1 MEKCRDRPPPRPDF
15 TAVTAAR
22 RRNMAAI
29 RGAGTKPEM
38 LVRRTAH
45 ALGYRFRLHVK
56 DLPGRPDLV
65 FPGRRKVI
73 FVHGCFWHRH
83 GCRYSV
89 LPKARREFLCDHRTA
104 AGLSRARCAGRGAIG
119 PRRPCQ
125 APMAHALRLMPPTAA
140 RDRRDQEALQALGW
154 MVLVLWECDLSDAE
168 ELRQL
173 ICDFLGPTPS
183 THTSAVVASEVTSP
197 SRPNS
202 SGGGAMKAP

>member
-1 MEKCRDRPPPRPDF
+1 METCRDRLPPRPDF
-15 TAVTAAR
+15 TAVPAAR

-45 ALGYRFRLHVK
+45 GLGYRFRLHVK

-65 FPGRRKVI
+65 FPKRRKVI

-89 LPKARREFLCDHRTA
+89 MPRTRREWW
-104 AGLSRARCAGRGAIG
+104 
-119 PRRPCQ
+119 Q
-125 APMAHALRLMPPTAA
+125 AKLEGNAA

-154 MVLVLWECDLSDAE
+154 IVLVLWECDLRDAE
-168 ELRQL
+168 GLRQV
-173 ICDFLGPTPS
+173 IREFLGPVPAVDPS
-183 THTSAVVASEVTSP
+183 ALVGSAVC
-197 SRPNS
+197 
-202 SGGGAMKAP
+202 